1 MAGRLLTWHTL
12 RLLMLE
18 WQRLRAVLGAL
29 VVLEG
34 AHIGARVLRVTERT
48 SRSGGIRRV
57 RKNGMAVIR
66 LDGGMRERKRVWMAG
81 HLLNATRGGGENIK
95 CLVAVAA

>member
-1 MAGRLLTWHTL
+1 M
-12 RLLMLE
+12 
-18 WQRLRAVLGAL
+18 
-29 VVLEG
+29 
-34 AHIGARVLRVTERT
+34 T

-66 LDGGMRERKRVWMAG
+66 LDGGRRERKRVWMAG